1 MNLPNLFEEL
11 RDTYGNL
18 AFKDFTVVCMKAAL
32 EKATTAPTV
41 TKGTPRIFTITHGA
55 EHHNLRAILTVED
68 LRAIQKRIL
77 ENDLSRDRLVVDSIL
92 SGLITGDLD
101 IYELKQK

>member
-1 MNLPNLFEEL
+1 MNIHDLFEEL
-11 RDTYGNL
+11 KETHGGL
-18 AFKDFTVVCMKAAL
+18 PLKDFTFKCMEAVL
-32 EKATTAPTV
+32 EKVTGRPV
-41 TKGTPRIFTITHGA
+41 ITKGTTRLFSITHGA
-55 EHHNLRAILTVED
+55 EHFNLRVVLTVED

-77 ENDLSRDRLVVDSIL
+77 EGDLSRDRLFVDSIL